1 MVFKII
7 VNIRGLLLIKKV
19 NGDNRLKV
27 VLKYGGFGFLLK
39 WNWKFDMLNL
49 ERLYKRY
56 KIRIKLKECDWSRV

>member
-1 MVFKII
+1 M
-7 VNIRGLLLIKKV
+7 LIKKV